1 MRIPVMRGV
10 IERRILVNYR
20 VRPDALAKVLPPP
33 FQPKLV
39 RGVGLAGIC
48 LIRLGHVRPALLPA
62 WLGIASENAA
72 HRAAVE
78 WTDDTGRLC
87 EGVYIPRRD
96 TNSRLNALAGGRLF
110 PGLHH
115 HARFRVN
122 ETGNRVEVAL
132 DSDDAQTHV
141 LVAGRIAADGPAGSV
156 FGSVAAASAFFEAG
170 SLGYSA

>member
-96 TNSRLNALAGGRLF
+96 TSSRLNALAGGRLF

-115 HARFRVN
+115 HARFRVH
-122 ETGNRVEVAL
+122 EGGGCYQVEI
-132 DSDDAQTHV
+132 DSDDGRTH
-141 LVAGRIAADGPAGSV
+141 LAVAGRVAGGLPAGSV
-156 FGSVAAASAFFEAG
+156 FTSLEEAAEFFRRG
-170 SLGYSA
+170 